1 MGRTLRISATQPQAD
16 FHNLQCKY
24 PAFVGGFGTGK
35 SQTMANQAIMDGM
48 HSCNALIALYEP
60 TYDLVR
66 LIMAPRIQEMLTEYG
81 ISYKYNK
88 SENIIYTSSGQIGD
102 FVLRTLD
109 NPARII
115 GYESYR
121 AHVDEI
127 DTLKTEHARD
137 AWIKIVA
144 RNRQHP
150 AGLHEDFMQWSD
162 RDQRYSPINRAS
174 AYSTPEGFRF
184 LHDRWVVNADDRYQL
199 VQASTLSNPFLPAD
213 YVDSLRAT
221 YPEELINAYID
232 GQFVNL
238 TSGTVYK
245 NYDRVAH
252 DSKEGIRAKEPL
264 FIGMDFNVTKQAAT
278 VYVKREGGKQWH
290 AVDELVDMYDT
301 PEACRI
307 ISERWPDH
315 KIYVYPDASGGSRK
329 TVDASTSDIALLK
342 QAGFIVLAKKQNP
355 AVKDRILAM
364 NTAFEKGRL
373 RVNSTACPVTSRCLE
388 QQAYDNNGQP
398 DKKSGNDHQN
408 DATGYPIAY
417 EMPIVKPATNV
428 VLKFR

>member
-1 MGRTLRISATQPQAD
+1 MARTLQIRATQPQAD
-16 FHNLQCKY
+16 FHNLACKY

-35 SQTMANQAIMDGM
+35 SETMANQAIMDAS
-48 HSCNALIALYEP
+48 HSSDALIALYEP

-66 LIMAPRIQEMLTEYG
+66 LIMAPRIQEKLSEYG
-81 ISYKYNK
+81 IAYKYNK
-88 SENIIYTSSGQIGD
+88 SENIIYSSSGQFGD

-109 NPARII
+109 NPERIV

-121 AHVDEI
+121 AHIDEI
-127 DTLKTEHARD
+127 DTIKAEQAQN
-137 AWIKIVA
+137 AWNKIVA
-144 RNRQHP
+144 RNRQQP
-150 AGLHEDFMQWSD
+150 KGVIDP
-162 RDQRYSPINRAS
+162 YNRVC

-184 LHDRWVVNADDRYQL
+184 LHKRWVVEADERYQMI
-199 VQASTLSNPFLPAD
+199 QASTLTNPFLPDD

-221 YPEELINAYID
+221 YPAELIDAYIN
-232 GQFVNL
+232 GEFVNL

-278 VYVKREGGKQWH
+278 VYVKREGGKEWH
-290 AVDELVDMYDT
+290 AVEELVDMYDT

-307 ISERWPDH
+307 IKERWPDH
-315 KIYVYPDASGGSRK
+315 KIYIYPDASGGSRK
-329 TVDASTSDIALLK
+329 TVNASVSDISILE
-342 QAGFIVLAKKQNP
+342 QAGFIVLAEKRNP
-355 AVKDRILAM
+355 AVKDRILAV

-373 RVNSTACPVTSRCLE
+373 FVNATACPVTARCLE
-388 QQAYDNNGQP
+388 QQAYDNNGEP

-408 DATGYPIAY
+408 DATGYPVAY
-417 EMPIVKPATNV
+417 EMPVVKPMRNV
-428 VLKFR
+428 VVNFAV